1 MLWSFIAKSL
11 TMFGGREITSG
22 LLIIIGTGDLPLLK
36 KENCAGQRLS
46 FNYRTGRKILNCNY
60 IKGTLSTVV
69 LGAEIEWML
78 TNVMLDSGAWV
89 SVINSKVLRKLNIC
103 KTIMQDSPNF
113 DASGNIKWKS

>member
-1 MLWSFIAKSL
+1 MLWPFIAKSL
-11 TMFGGREITSG
+11 TKFDEREIISG

-36 KENCAGQRLS
+36 KEYCAGQRLS

-60 IKGTLSTVV
+60 TKGTLSTVV

-103 KTIMQDSPNF
+103 KTIMQDSPNL